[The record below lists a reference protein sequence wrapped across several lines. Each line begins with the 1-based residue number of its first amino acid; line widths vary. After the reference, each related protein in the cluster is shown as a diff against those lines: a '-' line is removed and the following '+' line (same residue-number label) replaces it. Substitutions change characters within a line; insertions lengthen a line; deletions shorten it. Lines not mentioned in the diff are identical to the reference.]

1 VRTSVALTVS
11 LLATVAAMSPG
22 SAEAAATP
30 AKASAAHSR
39 PAAADR
45 VGTFSETASC
55 VGRTYPI
62 ECQVSE
68 PNVVQ
73 PWTNYGNQIQFYPG
87 DHITVT
93 AGGCVQTGGHGD
105 TWKRYVDPAADN
117 GLYHGTIYIDGTTE
131 TVEGQIWRYINRSY
145 TIASRAGLYLGYQ
158 DDGYSDNGYWG
169 HDNGTGNQCKNVG
182 NAWVHITIN

>member
-1 VRTSVALTVS
+1 MSFRTSLVRSSVALTIG
-11 LLATVAAMSPG
+11 LLATVAALSPA
-22 SAEAAATP
+22 SAEAAT
-30 AKASAAHSR
+30 AHSR

-45 VGTFSETASC
+45 VGTFSENASC
-55 VGRTYPI
+55 VGRVYPI
-62 ECQVSE
+62 ECHVSE
-68 PNVVQ
+68 PNVMR
-73 PWTNYGNQIQFYPG
+73 PWTYYGNQIQFYPG

-93 AGGCVQTGGHGD
+93 AGGCAQSGGHGA

-117 GLYHGTIYIDGTTE
+117 GLYHGLISVAG
-131 TVEGQIWRYINRSY
+131 VGEGQIWQYINHTY
-145 TIASRAGLYLGYQ
+145 TITSQAGLYLGYQ